1 MLSRDKGKRGHKRKK
16 ERKGRR
22 IKETRYIVLLHT
34 GKKGTGAEHGQR
46 HALCHECIVHG
57 EDVDLVDAL
66 CLELVV
72 LLDISR
78 RLRAARGRE
87 GPRHANL

>member
-16 ERKGRR
+16 RTHWEKNKRDA
-22 IKETRYIVLLHT
+22 EYCVVAQ
-34 GKKGTGAEHGQR
+34 GTGAERGQR
-46 HALCHECIVHG
+46 HALCHECIVNG

>member
-16 ERKGRR
+16 RTHWEKNKRDAVYCVVVHRLKGMGEER
-22 IKETRYIVLLHT
+22 
-34 GKKGTGAEHGQR
+34 GQR

-72 LLDISR
+72 LVDISR
-78 RLRAARGRE
+78 CLRAARGRE